1 MGTEKEQI
9 VLELV
14 VVYDIEEID
23 RVDWI
28 DRVNE
33 VGRINK
39 VDKVDKVDDGVDICI
54 EIVLTNLD
62 TITIE

>member
-33 VGRINK
+33 VGRI
-39 VDKVDKVDDGVDICI
+39 DKVDKVDDGVDICM